1 MGRDACHE
9 EWLRLLRVIRR
20 ELHFSLMITVTVDR
34 MLNYQIADFPCQ
46 SCGLLQQAGIAGHQ
60 VGSSLLL
67 HTGRQPHESV
77 QGWGMCMTWSNLL
90 LYVVLVLSCFIC
102 VNDLLVHL
110 LFVYMCVYVCI
121 CIPVSIHVC
130 MCVYVCVSD
139 YGGMLG
145 MV

>member
-1 MGRDACHE
+1 
-9 EWLRLLRVIRR
+9 
-20 ELHFSLMITVTVDR
+20 
-34 MLNYQIADFPCQ
+34 
-46 SCGLLQQAGIAGHQ
+46 
-60 VGSSLLL
+60 
-67 HTGRQPHESV
+67 
-77 QGWGMCMTWSNLL
+77 MCMTWSNLL

-121 CIPVSIHVC
+121 CMPVSIHVC